1 MDVFEKEV
9 FVEVLQKDVEVG
21 ENIYLYY
28 LVEVLLL
35 EIVSGNVGESVED
48 VDLEMLHGES
58 QLILLRKQ
66 MTPPLVSLGAL
77 LILQQFFHV
86 LNQLVYLLYVSLWD
100 IIVQKLLQNFN
111 YHVLTYARPLQNDS
125 L

>member
-1 MDVFEKEV
+1 M
-9 FVEVLQKDVEVG
+9 LQKDVEVG